1 LKQIGPTSAA
11 PQQRNTFRIPP
22 QAALSDAEFYFLIF
36 KLRGREIGAR
46 DWDLAVRQVRDVRFG
61 TPLGRS
67 VAGVEDGESDAEK
80 VEKELDDGFE
90 RAEKKGRELEEL

>member
-1 LKQIGPTSAA
+1 
-11 PQQRNTFRIPP
+11 
-22 QAALSDAEFYFLIF
+22 
-36 KLRGREIGAR
+36 
-46 DWDLAVRQVRDVRFG
+46 
-61 TPLGRS
+61 